1 MFVPDET
8 QRIHVLCCGFMTCN
22 NNNNENLFS
31 HAECNLLCWYLPHSF
46 AQTLFSRFVKEMILA
61 ADTNHDGKISKS
73 ELRNMLKNIGV
84 DQFVSDQDVD
94 AVFLE
99 IGHQEEDGE
108 YLIYTDEIET
118 ILTQPSMS

>member
-1 MFVPDET
+1 
-8 QRIHVLCCGFMTCN
+8 
-22 NNNNENLFS
+22 
-31 HAECNLLCWYLPHSF
+31 
-46 AQTLFSRFVKEMILA
+46 MILA